1 MKKPFLFLIASC
13 FSLTVSNAQIT
24 EKDTLLTISG
34 DPVLANEFV
43 RVFNKNLSLVQDD
56 SQKEIDTYLD
66 LFINYKLK
74 IAEAKA
80 LRYDKDP
87 VYLKEFKSYENQLTQ
102 SYLTDKNVT
111 EGLVREAYERTENE
125 VKAQHILVL
134 LDEVETDTLDAYSK
148 IEVYRE
154 RFINEDFDSL
164 KKELHNGKSTFVE
177 DLGFF
182 SAFKMVYDFESAAYS
197 TKVNQVSKPFRT
209 KFGFHVVKVLDKRK
223 SRGQVSVAHIMISNT
238 QKDSTLVV
246 KDRIQELHRLLLQ
259 GDDFAELAK
268 QFSDDKSSA
277 MQGGRLKPFTSGQI
291 NSEIFENTAFK
302 LSSSNLISQP
312 IQTKYGW
319 HILKFIDKTPIQ
331 SFDRLQ
337 PSLENKVGKDARSQI
352 VKAKMLEQLLL
363 DYQISNHNPN
373 LAQLE
378 SNLTYDSTQNTWQ
391 TSKNFDAS
399 QSFLVIKDQFYVY
412 QDFLDYLNKNQKSI
426 NSKWSKSQVI
436 NKQYASFLELSMFQ
450 YKKDNLEYEN
460 QEYAQVIKEYREGL
474 LLFELMQD
482 KIWEG
487 AKNDSLGLLTFYNL
501 NKENYTRPERIE
513 GSVARSTNS
522 KYINKVRKYW
532 NRNKSNEA
540 INEELNKN
548 DQQNVIFSNG
558 ELEFG
563 HPALPKSFEFKI
575 GLSKVIEENSNYY
588 VD

>member
-1 MKKPFLFLIASC
+1 
-13 FSLTVSNAQIT
+13 
-24 EKDTLLTISG
+24 
-34 DPVLANEFV
+34 
-43 RVFNKNLSLVQDD
+43 
-56 SQKEIDTYLD
+56 LD

-363 DYQISNHNPN
+363 EYQISNHNPN

-588 VD
+588 VINVTSAKPVTVKTLEEAKGQVVADYQVVLESEWVKELRTKFGVEINEDVLQKVNELISK